1 MVRYNMVWCSLVVI
15 FFEQFQ
21 FTLWEISSTA
31 LHFGAI
37 LNHIYIYIYSSIL
50 RWIQLSCRDKDD
62 YFISLRSLEYLLK
75 RGKRIGTILFEL
87 VIYGGFIEYAFCFS
101 STCSILVEALFR
113 WRQYQVVD
121 SNYLVDF
128 RNRILTRLATL
139 QRAYGFNIS
148 W

>member
-1 MVRYNMVWCSLVVI
+1 MHFYLLLNLQYNIHGTLQYGLMFVI

-50 RWIQLSCRDKDD
+50 RWIQLSYRDKDD

-87 VIYGGFIEYAFCFS
+87 VMVVLLNTGFVFLLLAAFSLKLCFGEDSIRLSTPNTWLILEIES
-101 STCSILVEALFR
+101 
-113 WRQYQVVD
+113 
-121 SNYLVDF
+121 
-128 RNRILTRLATL
+128 
-139 QRAYGFNIS
+139 
-148 W
+148 

>member
-87 VIYGGFIEYAFCFS
+87 VMVVLLNTRFVFLLLAAFS
-101 STCSILVEALFR
+101 SKLCFGEDSIRLSTPITWL
-113 WRQYQVVD
+113 
-121 SNYLVDF
+121 
-128 RNRILTRLATL
+128 ILE
-139 QRAYGFNIS
+139 IES
-148 W
+148 